1 MKKIKNYIKNNYK
14 NLIFDL
20 LYVSFLFAM
29 VYIKLPLVVYSPG
42 DLSNISERIKTNQ
55 INSDQGSYNM
65 LSVKSRI
72 PNIPTVLF
80 GYIFPNWDV
89 VKESEVTLENE
100 TITEMKLR
108 DKLFMNEAIANAK
121 IVALEESKTPYEVTN
136 VINRVIYLT
145 KDNKTG
151 LKINDEILLLDG
163 YKVTNIDSIKEYI
176 QTKKIGDQVSFYI
189 KRDNKKMSIPATI
202 MEEEGV
208 KKIGLMLI
216 TTYDIK
222 TNSGLIIET
231 KNNESGPS
239 GGLMTA
245 LAIYDSL
252 IKEDLT
258 KGRKIAGTGT
268 IDKDGNIGEIGG
280 IKYKLIAANN
290 NKVDLLLVPKDNYE
304 EAVKVIKEKKLK
316 LKIYGVE
323 TFKEAIDILK
333 NSWYTWY
340 S

>member
-55 INSDQGSYNM
+55 INNDQGSYNM

-89 VKESEVTLENE
+89 VEESEVTLENE

-222 TNSGLIIET
+222 TNSGLVIET

>member
-20 LYVSFLFAM
+20 LYISFLFAM

-89 VKESEVTLENE
+89 VEESEVTLENE

-222 TNSGLIIET
+222 TNSGLVIET

-333 NSWYTWY
+333 NS
-340 S
+340 

>member
-222 TNSGLIIET
+222 TNSGLVIET

-333 NSWYTWY
+333 NS
-340 S
+340 

>member
-55 INSDQGSYNM
+55 INNDQGSYNM

-222 TNSGLIIET
+222 TNSGLVIET

-333 NSWYTWY
+333 NS
-340 S
+340 